1 MAFGMGT
8 WCVARGETHAHM
20 GTCPYFAR
28 AIRLR
33 PVTDAR
39 SKAPADK
46 MRSILILGAGRS
58 ASSLIRYL
66 IQHAAEQQWRITV
79 GERDIVHARKMVS
92 AGYDVAEA
100 VEIDATNAEARS
112 ALIAKHDL
120 VVSMLPAFMHMDV
133 LKDCLRLR
141 KHVIT
146 PSYVPDALWPMDE
159 DFKQAGLIVLNE
171 MGLDPGI
178 DHMSA
183 MRILDRIRAEG
194 GTMEAFES
202 YCGGLVAPESDDN
215 LWGYKFSWNPR
226 NVILAGAGSSAKYID
241 GGITKYIP
249 YHKLFQRTVQ
259 VKVPGF
265 GGFDGYANRDSLKYR
280 SHYGIDGI
288 PTMKRGTLR
297 KAGFSIAWDTF
308 VQLGCTDDS
317 FIMELSADATWS
329 DYISAFLP
337 PSAGRDTRTNLAYYL
352 NLDPQGPVMKKLD
365 ELRLFSDPGLKS
377 SAGERIGKSGLSP
390 AGVLQHL
397 LEQRW
402 VLGPSD
408 KDLVVMWHR
417 FGYTAGGKAHE
428 IHASLAVTG
437 QDQTY
442 TAMAHTVGLP
452 IAMAC
457 KLVLNGKLND
467 RGVLLPLKP
476 AIYDPVL
483 DELEQLGVVF
493 DEREVPV

>member
-1 MAFGMGT
+1 
-8 WCVARGETHAHM
+8 
-20 GTCPYFAR
+20 
-28 AIRLR
+28 
-33 PVTDAR
+33 
-39 SKAPADK
+39 

-58 ASSLIRYL
+58 ASSLIKYL
-66 IQHAAEQQWRITV
+66 IDHAREQQWRVTV
-79 GERDIVHARKMVS
+79 ADKDAAHAQKLTGGANDAADGIS
-92 AGYDVAEA
+92 L
-100 VEIDATNAEARS
+100 DATNAEARS

-120 VVSMLPAFMHMDV
+120 VISMLPAFMHMDV
-133 LKDCLRLR
+133 LKDCLRLK

-146 PSYVPDALWPMDE
+146 PSYVPDALWPMDAE
-159 DFKQAGLIVLNE
+159 FKQAGLIVLNE

-183 MRILDRIRAEG
+183 MRILDRIRSEG
-194 GTMEAFES
+194 GTMEVFES

-259 VKVPGF
+259 VHVPGF
-265 GGFDGYANRDSLKYR
+265 GSFDGYANRDSLKYR

-288 PTMKRGTLR
+288 PTLKRGTLR

-317 FIMELSADATWS
+317 FIMELGAEATWS
-329 DYISAFLP
+329 DYLNAFLP
-337 PSAGRDTRTNLAYYL
+337 PAAGRDTRTNLAYYL
-352 NLDPQGPVMKKLD
+352 NLNPEGEVMKKLD
-365 ELRLFSDPGLKS
+365 ELRIFGPGLNG

-390 AGVLQHL
+390 AGLLQHL

-402 VLGPSD
+402 VLGPND

-417 FGYTAGGKAHE
+417 FRYTKDNTALE
-428 IHASLAVTG
+428 IHASLAVIG
-437 QDQTY
+437 HDQTH
-442 TAMAHTVGLP
+442 TAMARTVGLP

-457 KLVLNGKLND
+457 KLVLNGKVND

-476 AIYDPVL
+476 EIYDPVL
-483 DELEQLGVVF
+483 DELETSGVVF
-493 DEREVPV
+493 DERVV

>member
-1 MAFGMGT
+1 
-8 WCVARGETHAHM
+8 
-20 GTCPYFAR
+20 
-28 AIRLR
+28 
-33 PVTDAR
+33 
-39 SKAPADK
+39 

-79 GERDIVHARKMVS
+79 GERDIAHARKMVS
-92 AGYDVAEA
+92 AGSDVAEA

-112 ALIAKHDL
+112 ALIARHDL

-133 LKDCLRLR
+133 LKDCLRLK

-146 PSYVPDALWPMDE
+146 PSYVPDALWPMDAE
-159 DFKQAGLIVLNE
+159 FKQAGLIVLNE

-183 MRILDRIRAEG
+183 MRILDRIRTEG

-226 NVILAGAGSSAKYID
+226 NVILAGAGGSARYID

-259 VKVPGF
+259 VTVPGF
-265 GGFDGYANRDSLKYR
+265 GAYDGYANRDSLKYR

-288 PTMKRGTLR
+288 PTLKRGTLR
-297 KAGFSIAWDTF
+297 KGGFSIAWDGF

-317 FIMELSADATWS
+317 FIMELGADATWN
-329 DYISAFLP
+329 DYINAFLP
-337 PSAGRDTRTNLAYYL
+337 PSAGRDTRTNMAYYL
-352 NLDPQGPVMKKLD
+352 NLNPEGDVLKKFD
-365 ELRLFSDPGLKS
+365 ELRIFSQEP
-377 SAGERIGKSGLSP
+377 IGKSGLSP
-390 AGVLQHL
+390 AGLLQHL

-402 VLGPSD
+402 VLGAND

-417 FGYTAGGKAHE
+417 FRYTKDSQPHE
-428 IHASLAVTG
+428 LHASLAVIG

-457 KLVLNGKLND
+457 KLVLNERITD

-476 AIYDPVL
+476 TIYDPVL
-483 DELEQLGVVF
+483 DELEQFGVVF
-493 DEREVPV
+493 DERDVQA

>member
-1 MAFGMGT
+1 MSL
-8 WCVARGETHAHM
+8 
-20 GTCPYFAR
+20 
-28 AIRLR
+28 LR
-33 PVTDAR
+33 PR
-39 SKAPADK
+39 

-66 IQHAAEQQWRITV
+66 IEHAAEQQWRITV
-79 GERDIVHARKMVS
+79 GERDVEHARKLVVN
-92 AGYDVAEA
+92 ANEVAEA
-100 VEIDATNAEARS
+100 IEIDATNAEARS
-112 ALIAKHDL
+112 SLIAKHDL

-133 LKDCLRLR
+133 LKDCLRLK

-146 PSYVPDALWPMDE
+146 PSYVPDALWPMDA

-194 GTMEAFES
+194 GTMEVFES

-226 NVILAGAGSSAKYID
+226 NVILAGAGGSAKYID

-259 VKVPGF
+259 VSVPGF
-265 GGFDGYANRDSLKYR
+265 GAFDGYANRDSLKYR
-280 SHYGIDGI
+280 SHYGIDDI
-288 PTMKRGTLR
+288 PTLKRGTLR

-317 FIMELSADATWS
+317 FIMELGADATWS
-329 DYISAFLP
+329 DYLNAFLP

-352 NLDPQGPVMKKLD
+352 NLNPEGEVMKKLD
-365 ELRLFSDPGLKS
+365 ELRIFSSPGLKG
-377 SAGERIGKSGLSP
+377 SAEERIGKAGLSP
-390 AGVLQHL
+390 AGLLQHL

-402 VLGPSD
+402 VLRPND

-417 FGYTAGGKAHE
+417 FRYAKDGKPHE
-428 IHASLAVTG
+428 LHASLAVIG
-437 QDQTY
+437 EDQTY
-442 TAMAHTVGLP
+442 TAMARPVGLP

-457 KLVLNGKLND
+457 KLVLNGKLSD

-483 DELEQLGVVF
+483 DELEKFGVVF